1 MERSPELEAWAR
13 ELFASG
19 DPARIAAAHSQAPD
33 VLVIGSDANEWI
45 EGGEAVQRI
54 WAEQAG
60 LEVEVEDVRCYE
72 EGSVSW
78 MAGRVKFTLPD
89 GSTVPARVTGVAHRE
104 SGNWKVVQ
112 SHTSV
117 GQ

>member
-1 MERSPELEAWAR
+1 
-13 ELFASG
+13 
-19 DPARIAAAHSQAPD
+19 
-33 VLVIGSDANEWI
+33 
-45 EGGEAVQRI
+45 
-54 WAEQAG
+54 
-60 LEVEVEDVRCYE
+60 
-72 EGSVSW
+72 

-104 SGNWKVVQ
+104 NGNWKIVQ